1 MRLPPSWSSDAPIE
15 IQHNNSGLEALFDAS
30 EDTMHPLRLR
40 STRNSVD
47 AKEGS
52 QMFL

>member
-1 MRLPPSWSSDAPIE
+1 M
-15 IQHNNSGLEALFDAS
+15 FDAS

-52 QMFL
+52 HMFLENVVRAAEGTRLDISEKHEG